1 VRTLI
6 THITVFIRK
15 RTTKSSKVFSL
26 NARIRVEAFTVYAV
40 LGCRT
45 VGDLR
50 ICTMT
55 AKLMGVINPPAHTML
70 WVVAR
75 ILIRASTYL
84 TNSVRHNRRFL

>member
-1 VRTLI
+1 MRALVA
-6 THITVFIRK
+6 HITVFIGK
-15 RTTKSSKVFSL
+15 RTTKSGQVFIL
-26 NARIRVEAFTVYAV
+26 NARIRVETFTVDAV
-40 LGCRT
+40 LGCRA

-55 AKLMGVINPPAHTML
+55 AKLMGVINPPAHAML

-84 TNSVRHNRRFL
+84 TNSVRHNRQFL